1 MDTNGWVFIRNRRAR
16 TRQDGEQKSGKRART
31 RQESTSKLASGSSDD
46 SYLPD
51 PRREILARAFLEAR
65 LPDSLLAEAMAIEAS
80 TVAFLVLLTLS
91 AWKVVEVIAWVRQ
104 HTQLRAPTPVR
115 AMPQPVPK
123 PLPKRKPVR
132 GAGEVL
138 TQAEAHALEV
148 AADYLRRIEF
158 LQTREGN
165 KLHLRGCQHLRGSEG
180 DARHLC
186 FHCSRSLERALK
198 TDLEVEKEEKEDSV
212 RARTH

>member
-1 MDTNGWVFIRNRRAR
+1 MV
-16 TRQDGEQKSGKRART
+16 
-31 RQESTSKLASGSSDD
+31 
-46 SYLPD
+46 
-51 PRREILARAFLEAR
+51 
-65 LPDSLLAEAMAIEAS
+65 IEAS
-80 TVAFLVLLTLS
+80 DVAFLVLLTLS

-132 GAGEVL
+132 GEVL

-158 LQTREGN
+158 LQTREG
-165 KLHLRGCQHLRGSEG
+165 KMLHFRGCQQLRGSEG

-198 TDLEVEKEEKEDSV
+198 TDLDEEKEEKKE
-212 RARTH
+212 

>member
-1 MDTNGWVFIRNRRAR
+1 M
-16 TRQDGEQKSGKRART
+16 
-31 RQESTSKLASGSSDD
+31 
-46 SYLPD
+46 
-51 PRREILARAFLEAR
+51 
-65 LPDSLLAEAMAIEAS
+65 LAEAMTIEAS

-158 LQTREGN
+158 LQTREG
-165 KLHLRGCQHLRGSEG
+165 KMLHLRGCQQLRGSDGRCATTVLALLPVAGESPEDGPGGGEG
-180 DARHLC
+180 G
-186 FHCSRSLERALK
+186 EGGIRA
-198 TDLEVEKEEKEDSV
+198 SV
-212 RARTH
+212 

>member
-1 MDTNGWVFIRNRRAR
+1 
-16 TRQDGEQKSGKRART
+16 
-31 RQESTSKLASGSSDD
+31 
-46 SYLPD
+46 
-51 PRREILARAFLEAR
+51 
-65 LPDSLLAEAMAIEAS
+65 MAIEAS

-104 HTQLRAPTPVR
+104 HMQL
-115 AMPQPVPK
+115 
-123 PLPKRKPVR
+123 R

-158 LQTREGN
+158 LQTREG
-165 KLHLRGCQHLRGSEG
+165 KMLHLRGCQQLRGSEG

-198 TDLEVEKEEKEDSV
+198 TDLEEEKEEKEE
-212 RARTH
+212 